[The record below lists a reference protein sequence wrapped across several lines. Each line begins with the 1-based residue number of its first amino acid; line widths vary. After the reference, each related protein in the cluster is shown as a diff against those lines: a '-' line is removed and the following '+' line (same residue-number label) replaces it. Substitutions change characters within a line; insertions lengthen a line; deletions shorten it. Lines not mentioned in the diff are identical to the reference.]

1 MASTLNCHNG
11 FDQFN
16 QFHHNCFS
24 LNESFILLWFA
35 NKNYFKKRLWNDWTL
50 GFLSMKTGCVCV
62 SHAIRE
68 GFSSLIK
75 MCERLLFVFVAWL
88 SSDILR
94 YFHRFLSFKIDCWQ
108 KFQMETIYLSRIFFL
123 VHSLLFCYDHRN
135 EHRKNNW
142 NRNKRKW
149 LQCDEH
155 NDQLLKWAI
164 TALPLLVNREY
175 RDNNWAN
182 IYSLENR

>member
-1 MASTLNCHNG
+1 
-11 FDQFN
+11 
-16 QFHHNCFS
+16 
-24 LNESFILLWFA
+24 
-35 NKNYFKKRLWNDWTL
+35 
-50 GFLSMKTGCVCV
+50 MKTGCVCV

-75 MCERLLFVFVAWL
+75 MCEHLLLLLFVAWL

-94 YFHRFLSFKIDCWQ
+94 YFHRLLSFKIDCWQ

-164 TALPLLVNREY
+164 TALLLLLLVNREY

-182 IYSLENR
+182 ICLSEKPIRKQQQAIIVNRFDGLLLSRRSPHTHTRICTRRCVNTFWDENELLRIIN